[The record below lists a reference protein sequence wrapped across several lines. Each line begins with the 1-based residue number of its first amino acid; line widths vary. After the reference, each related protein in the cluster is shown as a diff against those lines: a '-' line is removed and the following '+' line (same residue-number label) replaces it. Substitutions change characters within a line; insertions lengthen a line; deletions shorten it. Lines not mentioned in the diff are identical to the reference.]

1 MNRLRPMSE
10 APWSVAGCGV
20 LLLALVLP
28 VGLGAQERAH
38 RFLAVRIDVPHA
50 LTPAAPDTLSRRSGA
65 AALRPAAPA
74 RAVDEEEV
82 ATRAVAGVIGSAVGL
97 GLGVTL
103 GAHDVWGCHSDALGC
118 FLVSSALGGTA
129 GSVAGTVLGVRLVG
143 ALHGSE
149 GNTGATVMAAAFGAL
164 TGALVGAG
172 MGAATGSD
180 AGLVVG
186 FSLTQGTLAAMAS
199 VQE

>member
-1 MNRLRPMSE
+1 MNRLRPIPMT
-10 APWSVAGCGV
+10 AWSVAGWGPVFLV
-20 LLLALVLP
+20 LALP

-38 RFLAVRIDVPHA
+38 RFHAARVDVPHA
-50 LTPAAPDTLSRRSGA
+50 LAPAAPGTLSRGVGA
-65 AALRPAAPA
+65 AALRPQ
-74 RAVDEEEV
+74 AVDETEV
-82 ATRAVAGVIGSAVGL
+82 VNRAVAGVIGSAVGL

-118 FLVSSALGGTA
+118 FLVSSVLGGTA

-143 ALHGSE
+143 GYHGSAV
-149 GNTGATVMAAAFGAL
+149 NTRATVMAAAFGAL

-180 AGLVVG
+180 AGVVVG
-186 FSLTQGTLAAMAS
+186 FALTQGTLAAMAS
-199 VQE
+199 VLE